1 MNLLIFANKT
11 FIQNQFNP
19 NPFLRLIYID
29 GNLYEYYS
37 LITNIN
43 ENRHV
48 S

>member
-1 MNLLIFANKT
+1 MDLLIFANKT
-11 FIQNQFNP
+11 FIQNHFNP

-29 GNLYEYYS
+29 GNVYESYY

-43 ENRHV
+43 GNRHV